1 MVLDGI
7 PGLPGIFC
15 VSFYDTKPINFL
27 LMCCKN
33 IKCIQKTQKVY
44 DPGKKLYVML
54 IFYIWMLMIHTMVH
68 LSDQLWNV
76 YQVDHWMRK
85 YNWWW
90 YLLFWGHDLILVNA

>member
-1 MVLDGI
+1 MKAMVLDGI

-44 DPGKKLYVML
+44 DPGKKMVRDAYFLYLDVND
-54 IFYIWMLMIHTMVH
+54 
-68 LSDQLWNV
+68 S
-76 YQVDHWMRK
+76 
-85 YNWWW
+85 YN
-90 YLLFWGHDLILVNA
+90 GSPQ